1 MYSFRAGKRGSC
13 PNSPTSSRNAAFTP
27 KWESRGFQRR
37 RLKGRYIALITSPT
51 NPRISKLRDLHTTR
65 GRKKSGLF
73 LMEGP
78 HLLEALLNA
87 QIVPHEV
94 YYQPEL
100 LQRTANGRSLL
111 KRLIH
116 ASSPTSEQLIE
127 VNERVI
133 ESLGETQTSQGVVS
147 VLSLDTFQPE
157 LVRARRSKA
166 SRAAL
171 LVLDDLADPGNM
183 GTILRTALAADVDE
197 VLLTPGCVDCFSPKV
212 VRAASG
218 AHIALP
224 IAMNLS
230 WDAIAERITFH
241 CKEEKRVF
249 LSEASSQYLYFE
261 QDLKRPFALIIGN
274 EAHGPSQEARSL
286 ATLSLAIPVAN
297 GVESLNA
304 AMAAGIVL
312 YEAVRQARQ

>member
-1 MYSFRAGKRGSC
+1 M
-13 PNSPTSSRNAAFTP
+13 TP
-27 KWESRGFQRR
+27 
-37 RLKGRYIALITSPT
+37 ITSPA
-51 NPRISKLRDLHTTR
+51 NPRISVLRDLHTTR

-73 LMEGP
+73 IMEGP

-87 QIVPHEV
+87 NVVPHEV

-100 LQRTANGRSLL
+100 LQRTTRGRTLL
-111 KRLIH
+111 NRLLH
-116 ASSPTSEQLIE
+116 ASSLSPKQLVE
-127 VNERVI
+127 VSERVI

-147 VLSLDTFQPE
+147 VLSLDAFQPE

-166 SRAAL
+166 SRPVL
-171 LVLDDLADPGNM
+171 LILDELADPGNM

-197 VLLTPGCVDCFSPKV
+197 VLLTPNSVDCYSPKV

-224 IAMNLS
+224 IATNLA
-230 WDAIAERITFH
+230 WETIEERISMH
-241 CKEEKRVF
+241 CKGDRRVF
-249 LSEASSQYLYFE
+249 LAEAGSPQLYFE
-261 QDLKRPFALIIGN
+261 QNLRQPFALIIGN
-274 EAHGPSQEARSL
+274 EAHGSSHAARSL
-286 ATLSLAIPVAN
+286 ATMPISIPLAN

-312 YEAVRQARQ
+312 YEALRQTTTV